1 MRVKGP
7 VMRGLYFTGWPM
19 FTDFIC
25 NTFAIFSQLNLPHM
39 LSATAQKNKTLLK
52 NAGEKILAIDI
63 GGSHIKATILDPDGK
78 IIQPYEQEI
87 TPHPATPNAVMKCI
101 KRLVTSFPSFDK
113 ISVGFPGFVK
123 NGVVHTAPNLSHNWH
138 NINFAKMLSANLG
151 KPVRLVNDADMQGL
165 GITQNKGFEILL
177 TLGTGFGTAF
187 MLDGK
192 LLPHLELAH
201 HPITAKKDY
210 DAYIGLQALEKIG
223 EKKWNKRMKKVI
235 AILKT
240 VFNYDH
246 LYIGGGNA
254 VHLHIPLAKDIT
266 IVSNQDGIHGGA
278 RLWKPE
284 NASNGFHE
292 N

>member
-1 MRVKGP
+1 V
-7 VMRGLYFTGWPM
+7 
-19 FTDFIC
+19 
-25 NTFAIFSQLNLPHM
+25 LNQQNFKIM
-39 LSATAQKNKTLLK
+39 LSTNVEIK
-52 NAGEKILAIDI
+52 NATKNSSENILAIDI
-63 GGSHIKATILDPDGK
+63 GGSHIKVTILDPDGI

-87 TPHPATPNAVMKCI
+87 TPDPATPNAIMKCI
-101 KRLVTSFPSFDK
+101 KRLVTQFPSFDK

-123 NGVVHTAPNLSHNWH
+123 DGVVHTAPNLSPSWH
-138 NINFAKMLSANLG
+138 RIDFAKMLSGNFG
-151 KPVRLVNDADMQGL
+151 KPVRIVNDADMQGL
-165 GITQNKGFEILL
+165 GVSQRRGFEIVV

-187 MLDGK
+187 LLDGK

-210 DAYIGLQALEKIG
+210 DAYVGLSALEKVG
-223 EKKWNKRMKKVI
+223 EKKWNRRMKKVI

-254 VHLHIPLAKDIT
+254 AHLNIPLAKYIT
-266 IVSNQDGIHGGA
+266 VVSNQDGIHGGA
-278 RLWKPE
+278 RLWDPG
-284 NASNGFHE
+284 NAVNTFHD